1 MSKKPQKP
9 PLRIRTNVY
18 IDPDQKAAL
27 ERLTAETR
35 VPWAEY
41 VREGIN
47 LVLEK
52 YKRKTR
58 R

>member
-1 MSKKPQKP
+1 MTKKSEKQAP
-9 PLRIRTNVY
+9 RIRTNVY

-47 LVLEK
+47 MVLEK
-52 YKRKTR
+52 YKRKPR